1 MRAQIKTL
9 SAGASIA
16 LPAWL
21 LVPSYAT
28 TLFLSAGLLF
38 LVQPMVAKMVLPHLG
53 GSPSVWNTSMCFL
66 QATLLLGYA
75 YAHLLVARYSG
86 AAQAAIH
93 CCTLLIAASFLP
105 LDLTKPVPPA
115 SGIPAV
121 WLIGQLA
128 ISVGPPL
135 FAVSAT
141 APLLQ
146 RWFSQTDH
154 PAAAD
159 PYFLYAS
166 SNAGSLSALVA
177 YPLLVEQHLPLLEQ
191 SQTWTVGFALMAI
204 AVAACWLGSRRH
216 RPIQPRS
223 SHIAA
228 RPSLG
233 DRLRWI
239 AYAALPSAL
248 VLVTAHITTDLA
260 SAPLFWVVPLALY
273 LLTFIFA
280 FARRPPL
287 SVRAMLK
294 VQPFLIIPLVV
305 ISAELHS
312 IWVLG
317 LHLALFF
324 VTAMIC
330 HDELSR
336 RRPPAE
342 NLTEFYLY
350 VSLGE
355 CWAASSPGWSR
366 RQFSLTS
373 GNIHCC
379 SYYPASLDR
388 HLSARASRCAGLISL
403 FPSCLQPDWPRWF
416 LPVICR
422 PGCLSGVDAGR
433 SCIVAI

>member
-9 SAGASIA
+9 SAGASIIF
-16 LPAWL
+16 PARL
-21 LVPSYAT
+21 LLPSYAA
-28 TLFLSAGLLF
+28 TLCLSAGLLF

-53 GSPSVWNTSMCFL
+53 GSPSVWSTSMCFF

-115 SGIPAV
+115 SGIPSV

-128 ISVGPPL
+128 IGVGPPL

-154 PAAAD
+154 PGAAD

-166 SNAGSLSALVA
+166 SNAGSLSALLA
-177 YPLLVEQHLPLLEQ
+177 YPLLVEQHLPLPTQ
-191 SQTWTVGFALMAI
+191 SQSWTAGFALMAI
-204 AVAACWLGSRRH
+204 AVSACWVGSRC
-216 RPIQPRS
+216 RPRVQTRAS
-223 SHIAA
+223 RVAA

-233 DRLRWI
+233 DRVSWI

-248 VLVTAHITTDLA
+248 VLAVTAHITTDLA

-287 SVRAMLK
+287 AAAAMLK

-305 ISAELHS
+305 ISAALQS

-324 VTAMIC
+324 VTAIIC
-330 HDELSR
+330 HGELSR

-350 VSLGE
+350 VSLGGVLGGLFAGLVAPVIFPDVWE
-355 CWAASSPGWSR
+355 YPLLLALSCLARPAPG
-366 RQFSLTS
+366 
-373 GNIHCC
+373 G
-379 SYYPASLDR
+379 
-388 HLSARASRCAGLISL
+388 ASRPLCRGDIALPALLVAGLAAL
-403 FPSCLQPDWPRWF
+403 
-416 LPVICR
+416 V
-422 PGCLSGVDAGR
+422 
-433 SCIVAI
+433 

>member
-1 MRAQIKTL
+1 
-9 SAGASIA
+9 
-16 LPAWL
+16 
-21 LVPSYAT
+21 
-28 TLFLSAGLLF
+28 
-38 LVQPMVAKMVLPHLG
+38 
-53 GSPSVWNTSMCFL
+53 
-66 QATLLLGYA
+66 
-75 YAHLLVARYSG
+75 
-86 AAQAAIH
+86 
-93 CCTLLIAASFLP
+93 LP

-115 SGIPAV
+115 SGMPAV
-121 WLIGQLA
+121 WLIGQFA

-159 PYFLYAS
+159 PYFLYTS
-166 SNAGSLSALVA
+166 SNAGSLSALLA
-177 YPLLVEQHLPLLEQ
+177 YPLLVEQHLPLPEQ
-191 SQTWTVGFALMAI
+191 SQSWTAGFALMAI
-204 AVAACWLGSRRH
+204 AVAACWVGSLFL
-216 RPIQPRS
+216 PRAEPRANRV
-223 SHIAA
+223 AA
-228 RPSLG
+228 GPSLG
-233 DRLRWI
+233 DRLGWI

-248 VLVTAHITTDLA
+248 LLAVTAHITTDLA
-260 SAPLFWVVPLALY
+260 STPLFWVVPLALC

-280 FARRPPL
+280 FARRPL
-287 SVRAMLK
+287 VSDRAMLK

-305 ISAELHS
+305 ISAALHS

-366 RQFSLTS
+366 RQFSPTS

-379 SYYPASLDR
+379 LYYPASLDR
-388 HLSARASRCAGLISL
+388 HPSVRASRCAGLISL
-403 FPSCLQPDWPRWF
+403 FPSCWQPDWPRWF

-422 PGCLSGVDAGR
+422 PGCLSGR
-433 SCIVAI
+433 

>member
-1 MRAQIKTL
+1 MRAQTKL
-9 SAGASIA
+9 PSVGASVA
-16 LPAWL
+16 FPARL
-21 LVPSYAT
+21 LVPSYAA

-53 GSPSVWNTSMCFL
+53 GSPSVWNTSMCFF

-75 YAHLLVARYSG
+75 YAHLLAARFSG

-93 CCTLLIAASFLP
+93 CCTPLIAASFLP

-115 SGIPAV
+115 SGMPAV
-121 WLIGQLA
+121 WLIGQFA

-159 PYFLYAS
+159 PYFLYTS
-166 SNAGSLSALVA
+166 SNAGSLSALLA
-177 YPLLVEQHLPLLEQ
+177 YPLLVEQHLPLPEQ
-191 SQTWTVGFALMAI
+191 SQSWTAGFALMAI
-204 AVAACWLGSRRH
+204 AVAACWVGSLFL
-216 RPIQPRS
+216 PRAEPRANRV
-223 SHIAA
+223 AA
-228 RPSLG
+228 GPSLG
-233 DRLRWI
+233 DRLGWI

-248 VLVTAHITTDLA
+248 LLAVTAHITTDLA
-260 SAPLFWVVPLALY
+260 STPLFWVVPLALC

-280 FARRPPL
+280 FARRPL
-287 SVRAMLK
+287 VSDRAMLK

-305 ISAELHS
+305 ISAALHS

-366 RQFSLTS
+366 RQFSPTS

-379 SYYPASLDR
+379 LYYPASLDR
-388 HLSARASRCAGLISL
+388 HPSVRASRCAGLISL
-403 FPSCLQPDWPRWF
+403 FPSCWQPDWPRWF

-422 PGCLSGVDAGR
+422 PGCLSGR
-433 SCIVAI
+433 